1 MGVLRVSCRPAGA
14 GFVAGV
20 ELERARLRRVAEA
33 RAGFGLSAQDREDVR
48 WYLEDYLQY
57 PAPAP
62 QVAGRVQARLAE
74 LGADLFRQVFEAN
87 RDTIRLWDAVAG
99 ALDPPGSGVD
109 YCRLHEARP
118 HARMRATCTDGTNH
132 RADSTRCAGI
142 FLATRSTNRSTAEA
156 SMSPNVSR
164 ATCACHRPS
173 GVATGSDVV
182 EFPADAQGEL
192 PACGRASP
200 SPSCGSLCGEGPG
213 EVDAEQVA
221 APVVQKPLPVHLVD
235 GHTGCDA

>member
-1 MGVLRVSCRPAGA
+1 M
-14 GFVAGV
+14 
-20 ELERARLRRVAEA
+20 RAPPA
-33 RAGFGLSAQDREDVR
+33 RAGHGCHPSVFGDLK
-48 WYLEDYLQY
+48 
-57 PAPAP
+57 
-62 QVAGRVQARLAE
+62 
-74 LGADLFRQVFEAN
+74 LFRPIAMLCLSRCATTKSAN
-87 RDTIRLWDAVAG
+87 RAC
-99 ALDPPGSGVD
+99 LDPPGSGVD

-132 RADSTRCAGI
+132 RANSTRCAGI

-213 EVDAEQVA
+213 EVDAEPVA